1 MNFKKKISQLI
12 SKINTGFINQVIE
25 ITHNYNKS
33 LEKVL
38 NLLIKERI
46 IHGYKIS
53 NDKKKFQIQ
62 LNLFKNKIQKKP
74 LLLKSK
80 KSFTKIISEYD
91 LKSAAYKNI
100 QVVKITSTNEGLIS
114 NTFGKIKGGEFLFEI
129 SY

>member
-62 LNLFKNKIQKKP
+62 LNLFKDKKKKP

-80 KSFTKIISEYD
+80 KSFPKFISEYA
-91 LKSAAYKNI
+91 LKSAAYKNSQLI
-100 QVVKITSTNEGLIS
+100 NITSTNEGLIS
-114 NTFGKIKGGEFLFEI
+114 NNFEKIKGGEFLFEI
-129 SY
+129 SC